1 MVRLPPSMNASP
13 KTRLMA
19 ALLCCG
25 LIGSCQIPRAN
36 LANLHE
42 VHSPSGQVSYR
53 GRVKNDLEYALTR
66 AFQSG
71 SFRIEGLADLG
82 TTEVTI
88 EDPLGVCLEN
98 QLDLAEMDSSDR
110 LVAGLQVEAFGW
122 LAVDDQYL
130 LGRERAML
138 ELGKHAARL
147 AVEGPAVAPEDAAT
161 AEQLSPLLAAL
172 AKAGLGALPPTLTD
186 LGADLFE
193 VTESS
198 DLATAMA
205 AVRAMPLDRNGAL
218 RVLAVCNVLIERSS
232 ELEVANVDTL
242 DELGTL
248 QEDMQR
254 IVITQALASGMDDPA
269 AQVRLATLQAF
280 LNLPEGIPL
289 GLMNIFATDPDKQV
303 VAAALDW
310 VAMHG
315 IPNPRAGTSE
325 EDAKALRLGWI
336 DFLVGQTQSAQGI
349 VSTKACAALGRA
361 SEANFQSIRA
371 EDWTAWWRIENP
383 GKAIPQPMVRTA
395 GQGSN

>member
-1 MVRLPPSMNASP
+1 
-13 KTRLMA
+13 MA